1 MKQYDTV
8 VIGTSAGGLGALT
21 AILAVLPENF
31 KLPILVVQH
40 QPADAD
46 DFLHRHLN
54 DLCQLNVKEASPGEL
69 IVAGKVYIA
78 PRGYHLLVEE
88 SRRFSLSVDLPVN
101 YAIPSIDV
109 LFESAADVYK
119 AKLIGVILTGANNDG
134 ALGLKEVK
142 AQGGLTIVQAPETAE
157 VSCMPQAA
165 IGMTKIDHILS
176 LNEIA
181 SFLTKLND
189 VKDTDND

>member
-69 IVAGKVYIA
+69 IVAGKV
-78 PRGYHLLVEE
+78 
-88 SRRFSLSVDLPVN
+88 
-101 YAIPSIDV
+101 
-109 LFESAADVYK
+109 
-119 AKLIGVILTGANNDG
+119 
-134 ALGLKEVK
+134 
-142 AQGGLTIVQAPETAE
+142 
-157 VSCMPQAA
+157 
-165 IGMTKIDHILS
+165 
-176 LNEIA
+176 
-181 SFLTKLND
+181 
-189 VKDTDND
+189 